1 MDSEIKDF
9 HLKEMNDEPLF
20 RIGIFDSQEY
30 ADFKVMGRFA
40 VQDEEGRDLIK
51 SGDSDLKWRIKI
63 KESKSGKENF
73 LLVLFE
79 SFEKELVEEKLSNAK
94 KIDKNA
100 FIRSLGGNIFFQ
112 NRRINNNTKYILAVG
127 NYATEIEA
135 RKDFKRFQ
143 PEFIPYV
150 QKETTKAPQGHLEVF
165 DAEYDKSAE
174 TLNSVRIVPDN
185 VNTKIKIFNIRSF
198 DQVLQKHH
206 WEDQVFNGTLEFR
219 IGNSGSLRAISEI
232 QLESYLKRVL
242 YSEVGTDLPL
252 SFLESF
258 AIVCRNEAMA
268 RINHFELGDSI
279 DFSNTGPSL
288 RYYGDDF
295 DDDNINK
302 AVESTRGQVLLTKDH
317 IRDTPFHLICGGH
330 TEDSE
335 GFWENDEK
343 PLFTGRYDWKEKSKN
358 FGKPPDEKTIKK
370 WIDARPEVWCNLKGR
385 EIPEALEKYKQSFRW
400 EVSYNRNELEDVIR
414 TKIGEDIG
422 TLFDIYPLN
431 RGKSGRLNEIELLGS
446 LKNYRINGQLNIR
459 MALDHGVLPSSCFI
473 LEKELDNTGTPIMFN
488 FIGAGQGHG
497 IGLCKT
503 GAAIMALEGL
513 SSEEILNHYF
523 QDSDLKSIYEI
534 DLNG

>member
-1 MDSEIKDF
+1 MENEIKDF
-9 HLKEMNDEPLF
+9 QLKEMNSEPLL

-30 ADFKVMGRFA
+30 VDFKVMGRFT
-40 VQDEEGRDLIK
+40 VQDEAGNDLIK
-51 SGDSDLKWRIKI
+51 SINSDLKWRVKI
-63 KESKSGKENF
+63 KDSKPGKENF
-73 LLVLFE
+73 FLVLFE
-79 SFEKELVEEKLSNAK
+79 SFEKELVEAKLDHART
-94 KIDKNA
+94 IDKSV
-100 FIRSLGGNIFFQ
+100 FTRSLGGNIFFQ
-112 NRRINNNTKYILAVG
+112 NRKISNNTKYILAVG
-127 NYATEIEA
+127 NYPTEIQA

-150 QKETTKAPQGHLEVF
+150 QKETIRQPQGHLEVF

-174 TLNSVRIVPDN
+174 SANSIRIVPEN
-185 VNTKIKIFNIRSF
+185 VNAKIRIFNIRSF
-198 DQVLQKHH
+198 DDVLQKYH
-206 WEDQVFNGTLEFR
+206 WNDQVFNGTVELR
-219 IGNSGSLRAISEI
+219 IDNTGNLRAISEI
-232 QLESYLKRVL
+232 PLESYLKRVL

-252 SFLESF
+252 NFLKSF
-258 AIVCRNEAMA
+258 AVVCRNEAMA

-279 DFSNTGPSL
+279 DFSNTGSSL

-358 FGKPPDEKTIKK
+358 FRKPPDEKTIKK

-385 EIPEALEKYKQSFRW
+385 DIPEALEKYKQFFRW

-414 TKIGEDIG
+414 KRIGEDIG
-422 TLFDIYPLN
+422 TLFDIYPLY

-459 MALDHGVLPSSCFI
+459 MALDHDILPSSCFI
-473 LEKELDNTGTPIMFN
+473 LEKELDDTGTPIMFN

-503 GAAIMALEGL
+503 GAAVMALEGFK
-513 SSEEILNHYF
+513 SEEILNHYF

-534 DLNG
+534 NLNK

>member
-1 MDSEIKDF
+1 MDNEIKDF
-9 HLKEMNDEPLF
+9 HLKELNNEPLL

-30 ADFKVMGRFA
+30 ADFKVMGSFA
-40 VQDEEGRDLIK
+40 VQDDDGNDLIK
-51 SGDSDLKWRIKI
+51 SIDSELKWRVKI
-63 KESKSGKENF
+63 KDSKLGRENF

-79 SFEKELVEEKLSNAK
+79 SFDKELAEEKLSHAK
-94 KIDKNA
+94 KIDNSA
-100 FIRSLGGNIFFQ
+100 FVRSLGGNIFFQ
-112 NRRINNNTKYILAVG
+112 NRKINNNTKYILAVG
-127 NYATEIEA
+127 NYPTEIEA

-150 QKETTKAPQGHLEVF
+150 QKEIIKPPQGRLEVF

-174 TLNSVRIVPDN
+174 SANSIRIVPEDSGTG
-185 VNTKIKIFNIRSF
+185 VKIFNIRGF
-198 DQVLQKHH
+198 DEVLQKHH
-206 WEDQVFNGTLEFR
+206 WDDKVFNGTLEFR
-219 IGNSGSLRAISEI
+219 IDNKGNLRAISELP
-232 QLESYLKRVL
+232 LESYLKRVL
-242 YSEVGTDLPL
+242 YSEVGPDLPS

-258 AIVCRNEAMA
+258 AVVCRNEAMA

-279 DFSNTGPSL
+279 DFSNTGSSL

-295 DDDNINK
+295 EDDNISK
-302 AVESTRGQVLLTKDH
+302 AVEATRGQILLTKDH

-330 TEDSE
+330 TEDSD

-358 FGKPPDEKTIKK
+358 FSKPPDEKTIKK

-385 EIPEALEKYKQSFRW
+385 EIPAAFEKYKQFFRW

-414 TKIGEDIG
+414 KRIGEDIG
-422 TLFDIYPLN
+422 TLFDIYPLY
-431 RGKSGRLNEIELLGS
+431 RGKSGRLKEIELLGS

-459 MALDHGVLPSSCFI
+459 MALDHDILPSSCFI
-473 LEKELDNTGTPIMFN
+473 LEKELDDTGTPIMFN

-503 GAAIMALEGL
+503 GAAVMALEGFK
-513 SSEEILNHYF
+513 SEEILNHYF

-534 DLNG
+534 DLNK